1 MYWVQVQCTPVSY
14 KYYTQHSSRVIFAQ
28 FGLLTAADTKT
39 LGPLRQSNSKR
50 DVLGFAGRAGK
61 ALREDTYTFQRNSN
75 CVITITCPPINSISL
90 AATTTAMSY
99 LDTVVCTTPSS
110 KRKHLDEE
118 AQFYADEE
126 DCWKRPRTSAPPSV
140 DADMMMDDGDTDAIQ
155 DEEAAAEVS
164 STKTEGSASPDVIN
178 NSLTDDDGDKYMEIE
193 IERYSPPSGTIQI
206 HPAATGNEFSW
217 SMHDLKA
224 LRRQSPQ
231 SLQKSSEARRE
242 VMRVLWRPPSWNQS
256 LVNR

>member
-1 MYWVQVQCTPVSY
+1 
-14 KYYTQHSSRVIFAQ
+14 
-28 FGLLTAADTKT
+28 
-39 LGPLRQSNSKR
+39 
-50 DVLGFAGRAGK
+50 VLGTGTSTTILGIDGQTVVLTVVDTMTLRPSNNAA
-61 ALREDTYTFQRNSN
+61 ALGVALVKLYESDTAYMASKQH
-75 CVITITCPPINSISL
+75 CVINLTPAINSISL

-99 LDTVVCTTPSS
+99 LNTVVCTTPSS

-118 AQFYADEE
+118 AQFYADDE
-126 DCWKRPRTSAPPSV
+126 DCWKRPRTCAPPSL
-140 DADMMMDDGDTDAIQ
+140 DAEMMMEDGDTDAIQ
-155 DEEAAAEVS
+155 DDEAAAEVS

-178 NSLTDDDGDKYMEIE
+178 YSLNDDDGDKAMEIE

-206 HPAATGNEFSW
+206 HPGATGNELSW

-231 SLQKSSEARRE
+231 ALQKTSEARRE
-242 VMRVLWRPPSWNQS
+242 VMRVLWRPPSWNPS